1 VEIEFGIGSSVVVV
15 GRTSQGT
22 DEEGNLRPVTIN
34 VSGLLVQKARGG
46 SPDDIEQN
54 EEESEWFFD

>member
-1 VEIEFGIGSSVVVV
+1 VGINFGIGSSVVVV

-22 DEEGNLRPVTIN
+22 DDDGNLRPVTIN
-34 VSGLLVQKARGG
+34 VSGLLVLKARGG

-54 EEESEWFFD
+54 EESEWFFD